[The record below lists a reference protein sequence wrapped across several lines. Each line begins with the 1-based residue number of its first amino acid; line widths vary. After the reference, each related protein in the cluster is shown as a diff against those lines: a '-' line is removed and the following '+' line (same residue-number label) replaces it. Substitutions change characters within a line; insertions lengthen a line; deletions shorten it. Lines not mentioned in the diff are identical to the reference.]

1 MIVVNEQYCPQ
12 NHRCPAVSYCPQ
24 GAIVQES
31 VTAAPR
37 IDHELC
43 TECGACVG
51 ICRTFSHSPSPALA
65 R

>member
-1 MIVVNEQYCPQ
+1 MIVVNEQHCPQ

-24 GAIVQES
+24 GAIVQDS
-31 VTAAPR
+31 IYSPPR
-37 IDHELC
+37 IDDELC

-51 ICRTFSHSPSPALA
+51 ICRTFSHTHVPASM